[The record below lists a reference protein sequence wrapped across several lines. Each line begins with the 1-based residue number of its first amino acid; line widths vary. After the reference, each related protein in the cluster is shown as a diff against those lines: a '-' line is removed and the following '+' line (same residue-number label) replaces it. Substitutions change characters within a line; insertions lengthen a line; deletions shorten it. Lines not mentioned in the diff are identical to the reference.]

1 VPTVD
6 ERVARLEEVIQ
17 TMDTALKHHFVE
29 FRAFVVETL
38 AGVEKRLTTRLDV
51 VDKRLDRVEG
61 RLDELDKRL
70 DRVEGRLDEL
80 DKRLDRVE
88 GRLDV
93 VEKRLDGIDAK
104 LDILISRVP
113 RRPRVVRKR
122 RQRRR

>member
-6 ERVARLEEVIQ
+6 ERVARLEEVVQ

-51 VDKRLDRVEG
+51 VDKRLDVVDK

-70 DRVEGRLDEL
+70 ERVER
-80 DKRLDRVE
+80 
-88 GRLDV
+88 RLDV

>member
-1 VPTVD
+1 
-6 ERVARLEEVIQ
+6 
-17 TMDTALKHHFVE
+17 MDTALKHHFVE

-38 AGVEKRLTTRLDV
+38 AGVEKRLTT
-51 VDKRLDRVEG
+51 
-61 RLDELDKRL
+61 
-70 DRVEGRLDEL
+70 
-80 DKRLDRVE
+80 
-88 GRLDV
+88 RLDV